1 MELWWAY
8 LLLGGAVGF
17 FAGLLGVG
25 GGGIMVPVLTS
36 IFIATGVAPGQQV
49 HLALATSMAA
59 IIVTSFAS
67 ARSHHRHQA
76 VLWPVVWRMSPGIV
90 AGTLLAAMLAALLS
104 SYYLALF
111 FCIFMFYVALQLL
124 LNIKPKASR
133 TLPGTAAL
141 VGTGFGIG
149 GISALVAIGG
159 GSLTVPFLTWCNV
172 KMQQAIGTSAAL
184 GLPIAI
190 SGTLGYALS
199 GWLSSTGHA
208 SASDA
213 VLPWGCIGYVYLP
226 AVLLISVVS
235 AVTAPLGV
243 QLAQRLPVSTL
254 KKIFALL
261 LVSLSA
267 KMLHSVLTAAV

>member
-36 IFIATGVAPGQQV
+36 LFIATGIAPGQQV

-67 ARSHHRHQA
+67 ARSHHQHQA
-76 VLWPVVWRMSPGIV
+76 VLWPVVWRISPGIV
-90 AGTLLAAMLAALLS
+90 AGTLAAALLASMVS

-111 FCIFMFYVALQLL
+111 FCVFMFYVALQLL

-133 TLPGTAAL
+133 TLPGAATTAA
-141 VGTGFGIG
+141 VGFAIG
-149 GISALVAIGG
+149 SVSALVAIGG

-172 KMQQAIGTSAAL
+172 KVQQAIGTSAAI
-184 GLPIAI
+184 GLPIAL

-199 GWLSSTGHA
+199 GALNPAVAEG
-208 SASDA
+208 
-213 VLPWGCIGYVYLP
+213 VLPWGSVGYVYLP

-235 AVTAPLGV
+235 YFTAPLGV
-243 QLAQRLPVSTL
+243 RLAHRLPVSTL
-254 KKIFALL
+254 KKIFAIL
-261 LVSLSA
+261 LVSLSG
-267 KMLHSVLTAAV
+267 KMLHSVFVLAA

>member
-90 AGTLLAAMLAALLS
+90 AGTLLAALLASFLS

-111 FCIFMFYVALQLL
+111 FCIFMAYVALQLL

-141 VGTGFGIG
+141 VGAGFGIG

-199 GWLSSTGHA
+199 GWLSSAGHA
-208 SASDA
+208 SASDT
-213 VLPWGCIGYVYLP
+213 VLPWGCVGYVYLP

-267 KMLHSVLTAAV
+267 KMLHSVLTAVV

>member
-1 MELWWAY
+1 MMELWWAY
-8 LLLGGAVGF
+8 LILGGAVGF

-36 IFIATGVAPGQQV
+36 LFIATNVAPGQQV

-67 ARSHHRHQA
+67 ARSHHQHQA

-90 AGTLLAAMLAALLS
+90 VGTLAAAMLASKVS

-124 LNIKPKASR
+124 LNIKPKANR
-133 TLPGTAAL
+133 TLPGTAATAA
-141 VGTGFGIG
+141 VGVGIG

-172 KMQQAIGTSAAL
+172 KVQQAIGTSAAL
-184 GLPIAI
+184 GLPIAL

-199 GWLSSTGHA
+199 GELNAAPHHA
-208 SASDA
+208 E
-213 VLPWGCIGYVYLP
+213 LPWGSIGYVYLP
-226 AVLLISVVS
+226 VVLLISVVS
-235 AVTAPLGV
+235 YFTAPLGV
-243 QLAQRLPVSTL
+243 KLAHRLPVAVL
-254 KKIFALL
+254 KKIFAILL
-261 LVSLSA
+261 LSLSA
-267 KMLHSVLTAAV
+267 KMVHAVLLLPH